1 MLNHFSVKRARFFAV
16 LWTVIIIILCLIPSK
31 DFPEVPVPFIDKW
44 THFTLF
50 AVFSFLWL
58 ASVKGLNSRIIFM
71 VLLAAIFLGW
81 LVEVIQGQLV
91 VLGRSQ
97 DNMDTLADSV
107 GGVMG
112 VLIYYI
118 IYKIQNR
125 KRSK

>member
-1 MLNHFSVKRARFFAV
+1 MLKHFSVKRARIFAV

-58 ASVKGLNSRIIFM
+58 ASVKGLNSRIIFI

-81 LVEVIQGQLV
+81 IVEVIQGQLV
-91 VLGRSQ
+91 ILGRSQ

-107 GGVMG
+107 GGVIG
-112 VLIYYI
+112 IFIYYLIY
-118 IYKIQNR
+118 KWQQ
-125 KRSK
+125 RSK